1 MTTQPPAEPPAASS
15 AEAESTALDWLVRQ
29 RGGAFSAADEAALQA
44 WLAAD
49 EAHGAAFAR
58 WQRDWHALDALPA
71 EGVRSLREK
80 LDRDKAAAQASSPP
94 RAWWQQLGALVPQA
108 AVAAAALL
116 LCFGGYLAW
125 SHWQQPVYAQSFAT
139 ARGQQLDLNLPDAT
153 RLRLDTATRAEV
165 VFYRQRRELRLPE
178 GQTVLE
184 VKSDRARPFDVWAGP
199 LRITVVGTRFS
210 VRHTPGVPGNDK
222 VRVAVEEGRVR
233 VAGSGAA
240 VELGS
245 GQQIASDS
253 AGRLGAVSA
262 VPAAGIAPWRDSRVS
277 FDNASLAQALAE
289 FERYGPTK
297 LIVRDPA
304 VAALRVTGTFDPR
317 RLDNF
322 SRALPQVLPVRLRE
336 HGGATEIVSGK

>member
-1 MTTQPPAEPPAASS
+1 MTTQPPAKSPAASS
-15 AEAESTALDWLVRQ
+15 AEPESTALDWLVRQ

-49 EAHGAAFAR
+49 EAHGAAFER

-71 EGVRSLREK
+71 DGVRSLRKK
-80 LDRDKAAAQASSPP
+80 LARDKAAARARSHR
-94 RAWWQQLGALVPQA
+94 RAWWHQLTALAPQGAV
-108 AVAAAALL
+108 VAAALL
-116 LCFGGYLAW
+116 LCCGGYLAW

-139 ARGQQLDLNLPDAT
+139 VRGQQLELSLPDAT
-153 RLRLDTATRAEV
+153 HLRLDTATRAEV

-184 VKSDRARPFDVWAGP
+184 VKSDRSRPFDVWAGP

-233 VAGSGAA
+233 VAGNGAA

-245 GQQIASDS
+245 GQQIASDA
-253 AGRLGAVSA
+253 AGRLGAVST